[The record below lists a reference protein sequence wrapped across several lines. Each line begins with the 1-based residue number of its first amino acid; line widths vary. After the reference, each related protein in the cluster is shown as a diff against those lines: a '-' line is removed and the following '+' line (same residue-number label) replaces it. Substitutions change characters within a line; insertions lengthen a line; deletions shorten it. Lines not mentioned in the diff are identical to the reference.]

1 MAAYLLAFN
10 KVKNH
15 TLAAEYSAKAG
26 PTVVAGGGTVVTK
39 GQVSLLDGTFNVDA
53 VLVARFPDIATL
65 DRWYRSSEYQA
76 LIPLR
81 DEALDVTFVVTS
93 DLA

>member
-10 KVKNH
+10 KVKNP

-39 GQVSLLDGTFNVDA
+39 GKVSILDGSFNVDA
-53 VLVARFPDIATL
+53 VLVVRFPDTVTL
-65 DRWYRSSEYQA
+65 ERWYQSPEYQA

-81 DEALDVTFVVTS
+81 NEALDVTFAVTS
-93 DLA
+93 DAS